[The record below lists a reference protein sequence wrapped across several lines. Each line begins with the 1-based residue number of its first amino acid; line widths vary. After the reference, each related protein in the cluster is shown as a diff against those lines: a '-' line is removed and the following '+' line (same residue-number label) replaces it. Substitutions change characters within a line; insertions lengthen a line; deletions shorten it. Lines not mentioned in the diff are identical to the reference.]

1 MRSTTMEKKKL
12 GNTDLYTAP
21 IVLGGNVFGWTADE
35 KQSFKILD
43 EFTGLGFN
51 AIDTADVY
59 SRWVRGHEGGE
70 SESIIGKWMRGR
82 GKRHQM
88 LLITK
93 VGYDMG
99 QGHNDIS
106 GDYILEA
113 ADKSLKRLQTDYIDL
128 YFTHLDD
135 DKTDVEETLGAYD
148 KLIKAGKVRWIGASN
163 LSTERIRKSLEAS
176 EKIGLPRY
184 EVLQPEYNLYQR
196 QGFEE
201 SFAAICKDYGLGVV
215 SYFALASGFLTGKY
229 RNEDDLLKSK
239 RGRMV
244 QKYLNDRGKGIL
256 KALDETAEKH
266 KTTQAAVSL
275 AWLIA
280 KPLVTAPIASVT
292 KPEHFKSFTEAL
304 RIELSE
310 EDMAR
315 LDEASSY

>member
-1 MRSTTMEKKKL
+1 MEKRKL

-21 IVLGGNVFGWTADE
+21 IVFGGNVLGWTVDE
-35 KQSFKILD
+35 KQSFEILD
-43 EFTGLGFN
+43 EFMGMGFN

-59 SRWVRGHEGGE
+59 SRWARGNEGGE
-70 SESIIGKWMRGR
+70 SETIIGKWMKERGNR
-82 GKRHQM
+82 DKV

-99 QGHNDIS
+99 QGYHDIS

-113 ADKSLKRLQTDYIDL
+113 AEKSLERLQTDYIDL

-135 DKTDVEETLGAYD
+135 EKTEVDEKLGAYE
-148 KLIKAGKVRWIGASN
+148 KLIKEGKVRHIGVSK
-163 LSTERIRKSLEAS
+163 LSPERIRASLDAS
-176 EKIGLPRY
+176 EKNGLPRY
-184 EVLQPEYNLYQR
+184 EVVQPEYNLYQR
-196 QGFEE
+196 QDFEE
-201 SFAAICKDYGLGVV
+201 NIAPICKEYGLGVICF
-215 SYFALASGFLTGKY
+215 FALASGFLTGKY
-229 RNEDDLLKSK
+229 RSEDDLSKSK

-244 QKYLNDRGKGIL
+244 QKYLDDRGKRIL
-256 KALDETAEKH
+256 HALDEVADRH
-266 KTTQAAVSL
+266 GTTQAAVAL

-292 KPEHFKSFTEAL
+292 KSHHFESFTEAL
-304 RIELSE
+304 RIDLSD